1 MKNVIPK
8 NYNLLQKNI
17 KKTLG
22 WFKVA
27 CIILVS
33 SKKFLF
39 VLSGYLLQK
48 WLTTVISNS
57 AVIPALPT
65 NSLIIIAMGFA
76 SYFFLFVLGLLI

>member
-48 WLTTVISNS
+48 
-57 AVIPALPT
+57 
-65 NSLIIIAMGFA
+65 
-76 SYFFLFVLGLLI
+76 